1 MNRLEIK
8 EKAKEIAKEQLKSFW
23 GSLLIII
30 AISFLCSL
38 AVELLVNENSIL
50 YSVLTLVISFFT
62 MTLQV
67 GFYSYLLKMVRNEE
81 KSREDLFKYV
91 GAVLPLATITI
102 LVIIFSFLWS
112 LLFIIPGII
121 AALGYSMV
129 YLIYVD
135 KPDKLPME
143 YLSQSKEMMNGYK
156 WDYFVFSLSFLG
168 WILFSV
174 VTLGIGLIWTIP
186 YMSIAEIIYYEELRK
201 KKEIET
207 EE

>member
-8 EKAKEIAKEQLKSFW
+8 EKAKEIAKEQLKNFW

-91 GAVLPLATITI
+91 GAVLPLATIAI